1 MNDYRQIPSV
11 DLLINSPDAAQLI
24 SRFGR
29 EQVVNTIREV
39 LEGLRKMEKL
49 DSQSCNT
56 AAILAQANLKLQ
68 TTFTTTLNP
77 LINASGVILHTNL
90 GRAPLSRDAIEAMR
104 SIAAN
109 YNTLEFDLS
118 TGKRGSRA
126 VHAEDILIQL
136 TGAEAALV
144 VNNNAS
150 AVLVA
155 LSALANRRKV
165 IISRTQMIEIGGG
178 FRIPDVMKQSGA
190 RLHEIGTTNRV
201 HISDYLNALQE
212 PTALV
217 MRAHHSNFKIIGFS
231 TEPDLRDICE
241 VAHAAAVPVLDD
253 LGSGTF
259 LDTARFGLQHEPT
272 IIESLS
278 AGADLVCFSGD
289 KLLGGPQAGII
300 LGRKQLVAKI
310 KKHPLIRAIRADKIC
325 LAGLNATL
333 LHYLRGEAEQKIP
346 VWQMISRSVENIK
359 NSAQAWQ
366 QSIRYGDVISS
377 QSTIGGGS
385 MPEETLPT
393 YVLALTVRNPDQFV
407 KKLRQFPLAIIAR
420 IENERVLLDPRTVF
434 PNQEQGLCAQLK
446 TLLSE

>member
-11 DLLINSPDAAQLI
+11 DLIINSPGATLLI
-24 SRFGR
+24 TNFGR
-29 EQVVNTIREV
+29 EQVIITIRDV
-39 LEGLRKMEKL
+39 LESFRHMETL
-49 DSQSCNT
+49 DRECCT
-56 AAILAQANLKLQ
+56 PTAILSQANLNLQ
-68 TTFTTTLNP
+68 KTFKSTLNP

-90 GRAPLSRDAIEAMR
+90 GRAPLSADSIEAMR
-104 SIAAN
+104 TIAAN

-118 TGKRGSRA
+118 TGKRGSRT

-165 IISRTQMIEIGGG
+165 IISRSQLIEIGGG

-190 RLHEIGTTNRV
+190 KLHEIGTTNRV
-201 HISDYLNALQE
+201 HISDYSDALQE
-212 PTALV
+212 PAALV

-231 TEPDLRDICE
+231 TEPDLVDICK

-259 LDTARFGLQHEPT
+259 LDTARYGLQHEPT

-300 LGRKQLVAKI
+300 LGRKQMVAKI
-310 KKHPLIRAIRADKIC
+310 KKHPLVRAIRADKIC

-333 LHYLRGEAEQKIP
+333 FHYLKGEAEQKIP
-346 VWQMISRSVENIK
+346 VWQMISRSVENIQI
-359 NSAQAWQ
+359 SAHAWQ
-366 QSIRYGDVISS
+366 QSIQHGDVISS
-377 QSTIGGGS
+377 HSTIGGGS
-385 MPEETLPT
+385 MPEEMLPT

-407 KKLRQFPLAIIAR
+407 KQLRQLPLAIIAR
-420 IENERVLLDPRTVF
+420 IENEHVLLDPRTVF
-434 PNQEQGLCAQLK
+434 PDQEQVLCAQLK